1 MLYSVISHR
10 FSRAGEQEHK
20 VKASTVSFQPAQD
33 TQRAPN
39 HRALMEIILVGL
51 GLWLFCCSLS
61 DSTIIIVQLKATGFS
76 LKPKDTLP
84 NSLPFTD
91 IRVVH
96 AAHAL
101 TQAAHKC
108 QCLCIAPLL

>member
-1 MLYSVISHR
+1 MR
-10 FSRAGEQEHK
+10 
-20 VKASTVSFQPAQD
+20 ASTVSFQPAQD

-61 DSTIIIVQLKATGFS
+61 DSTIVIVQLKATGFS
-76 LKPKDTLP
+76 LKPKNTLP
-84 NSLPFTD
+84 NSLPFAD
-91 IRVVH
+91 IHVVH

-101 TQAAHKC
+101 TQADHKC
-108 QCLCIAPLL
+108 QCLCIAQLL